1 MWFKK
6 RLRFLVKTLTYKTL
20 SVLITILAVWIMTGS
35 PMIGLTL
42 GLIEITVK
50 LLVYYIHE
58 EIWGKIDF
66 GVPRCR
72 KKKKKKKKKKKR
84 TLTKKS

>member
-20 SVLITILAVWIMTGS
+20 SVLITILAVWIMTGN

-50 LLVYYIHE
+50 LLVYYLHE

-72 KKKKKKKKKKKR
+72 KKKKKNR